1 MVKGDK
7 MKNLYYILKD
17 YEKLKKSEYLKSST
31 LIKIRIFVSVPAI
44 LLMAIF
50 AFLGYWVLAVIAC
63 VIFLS
68 IIFLNARKYEMY
80 FSMFGTLSKINKG
93 TDIEKSKRNANNKR
107 ESGGF
112 FLEKIKKIKE
122 RNKIKIFDNILQ
134 WWERILLE
142 DAEFM
147 KTQSE
152 KMYDTTPDWFESF
165 LREKGINENNIDL
178 LIDEL
183 SIKYDY
189 VILKAFLNVAPWVI
203 AFLGIDYIKRFPWDS
218 TEFISIFIIS
228 STLIIYSIYFA
239 EDRRISKK
247 AKIYPL
253 INIKRNKEELLHDLK
268 LMKMKWNTQNKK

>member
-7 MKNLYYILKD
+7 MRNLYYILKD

-31 LIKIRIFVSVPAI
+31 LIKIRTFVFVPTI
-44 LLMAIF
+44 LLMAFF

-63 VIFLS
+63 VIFSS
-68 IIFLNARKYEMY
+68 IIFLYYRKYEMY

-93 TDIEKSKRNANNKR
+93 TDIEESKRKADNKR

-134 WWERILLE
+134 WWEEILLE
-142 DAEFM
+142 DAEFI
-147 KTQSE
+147 KTASE
-152 KMYDTTPDWFESF
+152 KMYDTTPNWFESF

-189 VILKAFLNVAPWVI
+189 VILKTFLNVAPWVI
-203 AFLGIDYIKRFPWDS
+203 AFLGIDYIKQFPWDS

-228 STLIIYSIYFA
+228 SMLIIYSIYFA
-239 EDRRISKK
+239 EDRRITKK

-268 LMKMKWNTQNKK
+268 LMKMKWNS

>member
-1 MVKGDK
+1 

>member
-1 MVKGDK
+1 MGDK
-7 MKNLYYILKD
+7 MKNLYYILRD

-31 LIKIRIFVSVPAI
+31 LIKIRTFVAVPAI
-44 LLMAIF
+44 LLTAIF

-63 VIFLS
+63 VIFSS

-147 KTQSE
+147 KSQSE

-203 AFLGIDYIKRFPWDS
+203 AFLGIDYIKQFPWDS

-239 EDRRISKK
+239 EDRRITKK

-268 LMKMKWNTQNKK
+268 LMKMKWNPQNKE

>member
-1 MVKGDK
+1 
-7 MKNLYYILKD
+7 MKNLYYILKN

-31 LIKIRIFVSVPAI
+31 LIKIRTFVSVPTI

-63 VIFLS
+63 VIFSS
-68 IIFLNARKYEMY
+68 IIFLYYRKYEMY

-93 TDIEKSKRNANNKR
+93 TDIEESKRNANNKR

-134 WWERILLE
+134 WWEKILLE
-142 DAEFM
+142 DAKFI
-147 KTQSE
+147 KTASE

-203 AFLGIDYIKRFPWDS
+203 AFIGIDYIKQFPWDS

-239 EDRRISKK
+239 EDRRITKK

-253 INIKRNKEELLHDLK
+253 INIKRNKEELLRDLK
-268 LMKMKWNTQNKK
+268 LMKMKWNPQNKK

>member
-31 LIKIRIFVSVPAI
+31 LIKIRTFVSVPTI

-63 VIFLS
+63 VIFSS
-68 IIFLNARKYEMY
+68 IIFLYYRKYEMY

-93 TDIEKSKRNANNKR
+93 TDIEESKRNANNKR

-134 WWERILLE
+134 WWEKILLE
-142 DAEFM
+142 DAKFI
-147 KTQSE
+147 KTASE

-203 AFLGIDYIKRFPWDS
+203 AFIGIDYIKQFPWDS

-228 STLIIYSIYFA
+228 SMLIIYSIYFA
-239 EDRRISKK
+239 EDRRITKK

-253 INIKRNKEELLHDLK
+253 INIKRNKEELLRDLK
-268 LMKMKWNTQNKK
+268 LMKMKWNPQNKK